1 MRVTLPTIFNSINSN
16 LQSLAGDLQ
25 KVNASISSGKKYQD
39 ISDNPLDVGA
49 ILGLNKQEN
58 QTSQYER
65 NLETATG
72 WLNVTESTMQNITN
86 IVQASAALA
95 NQMATGTYN
104 AAQRQAAAQQVQG
117 YMDEVMQEGNSQYNG
132 QYVMGGY
139 RTDTPPFG
147 PGDWQVQPPVMH
159 LTSGSSGTAVS
170 GGTYTG
176 TSSCTY
182 VVQIASGGGTGVG
195 TYKVSA
201 DGGQTWTDPAV
212 IPAGPVDLG
221 NGAQVTLGGTWNA
234 GDSFSIPVYQPIK
247 YGGDD
252 NNFEIAIGSQNRLTI
267 NETGNVAVGG
277 DQGSNDL
284 FQILAQFK
292 SSLEANNVDDVGA
305 SLEKL
310 QSYEA
315 HGTSIMAGL
324 GASLDRVSMKQSVFG
339 SLKDQITTQISD
351 RGDTDM
357 VQAMNLLSTKQTAYQ
372 AALLSSSKI
381 MSMSLMD
388 YLSTTT

>member
-1 MRVTLPTIFNSINSN
+1 MRL
-16 LQSLAGDLQ
+16 
-25 KVNASISSGKKYQD
+25 
-39 ISDNPLDVGA
+39 
-49 ILGLNKQEN
+49 
-58 QTSQYER
+58 
-65 NLETATG
+65 
-72 WLNVTESTMQNITN
+72 
-86 IVQASAALA
+86 
-95 NQMATGTYN
+95 
-104 AAQRQAAAQQVQG
+104 
-117 YMDEVMQEGNSQYNG
+117 
-132 QYVMGGY
+132 
-139 RTDTPPFG
+139 
-147 PGDWQVQPPVMH
+147 GDWQVQPPVMH

-182 VVQIASGGGTGVG
+182 VVQIASGGGTGAG

-234 GDSFSIPVYQPIK
+234 GDSFSIPVYQPIE
-247 YGGDD
+247 YGGDN
-252 NNFEIAIGSQNRLTI
+252 NNFDIAIGSQNRLTI

-292 SSLEANNVDDVGA
+292 SSLEANNSDDVGA
-305 SLEKL
+305 SLAKL

-324 GASLDRVSMKQSVFG
+324 GASLDRVSMKQNVFG

-357 VQAMNLLSTKQTAYQ
+357 VQAMNLLNTKQTAYQ
-372 AALLSSSKI
+372 AALLSSSKV

-388 YLSTTT
+388 YMSTTA